1 MLSRWVAG
9 GKARWRQSMRSQ
21 IRHQHEVGTG
31 YFDAVSNAVAQ
42 VASSTTALAGST
54 ETAQF

>member
-1 MLSRWVAG
+1 
-9 GKARWRQSMRSQ
+9 MRSQ
-21 IRHQHEVGTG
+21 IRHQHKVGTG

-42 VASSTTALAGST
+42 VASSTPALAGST